1 MGFTTG
7 FTGGVTLT
15 LSLAY
20 LTILAHQRNRERQS
34 AILRAN
40 NYVVSGITDPLP
52 PVYPPTRTEIA
63 ALERA
68 NFVDTAKDKWNAEV
82 EREVRWIQN
91 TDWNEVREG
100 VETAVGRLWSRA
112 LGNAIEE
119 TEKGERKAAE
129 LTDAASREAR
139 AAADRSKAAASN
151 KAGSVADAAKN
162 AYADAKARGLDFADK
177 AQEEAEQAKGSIFNA
192 VGRGIEKGKEALS
205 LASQKIAGAEQALE
219 GKIDEKL
226 SPVERTLQ
234 QRYQKPSGL
243 NQTVEEA
250 LAERYVPID
259 QKTTAELRGI

>member
-40 NYVVSGITDPLP
+40 NYVISGITDPLP
-52 PVYPPTRTEIA
+52 PVYPPTRSELA
-63 ALERA
+63 ALDRT

-91 TDWNEVREG
+91 TDWDEVRDG
-100 VETAVGRLWSRA
+100 VETAVGRLWNRA
-112 LGNAIEE
+112 LGRAIEE
-119 TEKGERKAAE
+119 TERGERKAAE
-129 LTDAASREAR
+129 LKDDVSREAR
-139 AAADRSKAAASN
+139 AARAAASD
-151 KAGSVADAAKN
+151 KAGSVSDAAKS
-162 AYADAKARGLDFADK
+162 AYADAKSRGLDAADK
-177 AQEEAEQAKGSIFNA
+177 AQKEAEQAKGSIFDA
-192 VGRGIEKGKEALS
+192 VGRGIEKGKEALGF
-205 LASQKIAGAEQALE
+205 ANQKIVAAEEAIG
-219 GKIDEKL
+219 GKIDEKM
-226 SPVERTLQ
+226 SPVERTLA
-234 QRYQKPSGL
+234 QRYQRPSGL

-259 QKTTAELRGI
+259 NKKTAELRGI